1 MNNNSNINSDSI
13 ANAPGE
19 INPEKFLIPG
29 YAGHLNSSDLEYIKK
44 ALQNDPRLRT
54 RWGFTKGNRRLSKK
68 KIRLVAEY
76 GAEALRNGSSF

>member
-1 MNNNSNINSDSI
+1 MKNNSNINSDSI

-19 INPEKFLIPG
+19 INPEKLLIPG
-29 YAGHLNSSDLEYIKK
+29 YAGGLRSSEVEDIKK
-44 ALQNDPRLRT
+44 ALQNDPRLRST
-54 RWGFTKGNRRLSKK
+54 WGFTRGNRRLSNE